1 MLVPSI
7 LVSATLATL
16 AVSCGKEPPK
26 PPRPTVVDAVVARI
40 ADVPVVLT
48 AIGTV
53 EPVQEVE
60 VRPQVSGVIQEVLF
74 SEGQAVTPGQVLFR
88 LDRRPF
94 EAARLQVSAQSK
106 TARIQADAAR
116 RNLERG
122 RPLYEKKIIS
132 EGEFDGLTAASQAA
146 DAAVEVQEAAL
157 RTAKLNLEYTTIR
170 APIPGRAG
178 RLLAYPGDVV
188 TANSTPLVQVNQT
201 APINVRF
208 SVPEKDIGAVRQAA
222 AAGEIPVVARL
233 ADSGQTVS
241 GRLTFIDNQV
251 DQGTGS
257 LALKA
262 VFDNADESLWPGQF
276 VQITAETGVLKDVVV
291 VPSHAVQNGQKGTFV
306 FLVGEDG
313 KARFQA
319 VETGRTTGGD
329 TVIVVGVSAGQVV
342 VTDGQMKLSD
352 GSPVE
357 VRSAAGGESR

>member
-1 MLVPSI
+1 MLVPA
-7 LVSATLATL
+7 LLGTL

-40 ADVPVVLT
+40 ADVPVLLT

-74 SEGQAVTPGQVLFR
+74 SEGQPVAPGQTLFR

-94 EAARLQVSAQSK
+94 EATRLQVSAQLK

-116 RNLERG
+116 RNLDRG
-122 RPLYEKKIIS
+122 RPLFEKKIIS

-170 APIPGRAG
+170 APISGRAG

-188 TANSTPLVQVNQT
+188 TINSTPLVQINQT

-208 SVPEKDIGAVRQAA
+208 SIPEKDIGVIRQAA

-233 ADSGQTVS
+233 ADSGRTVS
-241 GRLTFIDNQV
+241 GLLTFIDNQV

-276 VQITAETGVLKDVVV
+276 VQVTAETGVLKDVVV

-306 FLVGEDG
+306 FLIGDDG

-329 TVIVVGVSAGQVV
+329 TVIVAGVAAGQMV
-342 VTDGQMKLSD
+342 VTDGQMKLAD

-357 VRSAAGGESR
+357 VRGVAGGESR